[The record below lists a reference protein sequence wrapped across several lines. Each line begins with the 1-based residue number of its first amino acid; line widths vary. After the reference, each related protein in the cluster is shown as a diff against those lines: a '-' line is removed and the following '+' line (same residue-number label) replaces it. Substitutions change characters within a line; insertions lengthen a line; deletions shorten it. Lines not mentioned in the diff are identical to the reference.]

1 MIQEPTL
8 DHCHNSCATHHWY
21 TLCPKEHYID
31 PAKMRL
37 LMLVNKWLATDIWLQ
52 VDPGSSDITGVKLWT
67 ERGNMLTNSSLVLSY
82 CHTTNGTH
90 RNIITPHE
98 SCHTHMT
105 LGLYPHSHTLKPQLC
120 SSSTIII
127 PHASCNPPI
136 NIFHLKYNFA
146 YFIMFQL

>member
-1 MIQEPTL
+1 MLPITGIHCALKNTTL
-8 DHCHNSCATHHWY
+8 
-21 TLCPKEHYID
+21 TLQK
-31 PAKMRL
+31 RGL

-52 VDPGSSDITGVKLWT
+52 VGPGSSDITGVKLWT
-67 ERGNMLTNSSLVLSY
+67 ERGNMLTNSGLVLSY
-82 CHTTNGTH
+82 CHPTNGTH

-127 PHASCNPPI
+127 PHASCNSWTH
-136 NIFHLKYNFA
+136 NSHFKYK
-146 YFIMFQL
+146 FIMYFVMF